1 MTQILPWVAVA
12 LAAAALL
19 AREGSRASSESNG
32 PTPFWKDL
40 AAHRSIF
47 VAMATL
53 AVIALVSGWRW
64 DEKLP
69 GCMAT
74 SWGLTLGLGV
84 AVVAYLAELSSER
97 ALVGAAVPM
106 ALGLAAVGITEMGA
120 KDSVLNIQLGFAA
133 GSALGAWMLSLRT
146 MGERAWWP
154 AIASAFGSAA
164 LAANFLG
171 SRWPGEKVADSG
183 LAFGLVAV
191 LSGII
196 AVGLSRAIQ
205 RERGADTARAGLY
218 LVIAAALVLLGG
230 TVVGRRYLFLDDAWH
245 IFGAAVLA
253 ALVVNWFLPDSR
265 QSSNLRFLIAAV
277 VWIAL
282 ATIAFGLRKGYGM
295 SISLMGGM
303 GMMLL
308 IGNRRALMTMG
319 PVLALVMFRV
329 FREMHSEAYRA
340 IDIGQHYAI
349 IGLLLGAALPLIPI
363 EWSRILRPAS
373 SGSVA
378 GAAFLWVVLLLGIL
392 PAAAVLLGPKGLV
405 GFVAGLGIGSVIE
418 GMRGSNS
425 LHVLSLGAG
434 LAGAGSLI
442 YGWLGDYLDK
452 TREAK
457 LGVLY
462 GVVGVLVVVALI
474 IAAMTPRQEEEI
486 EPAV

>member
-19 AREGSRASSESNG
+19 VREGSRASSDSDG

-40 AAHRSIF
+40 AADRSIF
-47 VAMATL
+47 IAMAALGAL
-53 AVIALVSGWRW
+53 ALISGWRW
-64 DEKLP
+64 DDKLP
-69 GCMAT
+69 GYMWS
-74 SWGLTLGLGV
+74 SWGLTLGLAV
-84 AVVAYLAELSSER
+84 AVVAYLAEMSAGR
-97 ALVGAAVPM
+97 ALAGAAVPM
-106 ALGLAAVGITEMGA
+106 ALGLAGVGIASMGA
-120 KDSVLNIQLGFAA
+120 KESVLNTQLGFAA
-133 GSALGAWMLSLRT
+133 GSALGAWMLSLRS

-154 AIASAFGSAA
+154 AIASAFGAA
-164 LAANFLG
+164 SLAADYLG
-171 SRWPGEKVADSG
+171 SKWPVEKVADSG
-183 LAFGLVAV
+183 MAFGLVVV
-191 LSGII
+191 LSGIV

-205 RERGADTARAGLY
+205 RQRGAGAERAGMY

-230 TVVGRRYLFLDDAWH
+230 TLVGRRYLFLDDSWH
-245 IFGAAVLA
+245 IFGSAVIA
-253 ALVVNWFLPDSR
+253 ALVVNWFLPDGR
-265 QSSNLRFLIAAV
+265 RSSSLRFLIAAI

-295 SISLMGGM
+295 SLSLMGGM

-329 FREMHSEAYRA
+329 FRELHPEAYHA
-340 IDIGQHYAI
+340 VDIGQHYAI
-349 IGLLLGAALPLIPI
+349 IGLLLGATLPLLPI
-363 EWSRILRPAS
+363 EWSRLLRPG
-373 SGSVA
+373 SGGSA

-392 PAAAVLLGPKGLV
+392 PAAAVLLGPKGLL

-418 GMRGSNS
+418 GLKGTNS
-425 LHVLSLGAG
+425 LHVLSLSAG
-434 LAGAGSLI
+434 LAGAGALI
-442 YGWLGDYLDK
+442 YGWLGDYLEK

-474 IAAMTPRQEEEI
+474 IAAMTPKREEEI